1 MISAGVRGG
10 VPSRGYRPA
19 VIEQGRIVNVNIK
32 DWSVDVAGEFANKIF
47 LDVQVSSPYL
57 HYANGEGIYTM
68 PEVGAMC
75 WVCLPS
81 TGHMSPPF
89 VMGFM
94 APIDERKGSDGK
106 IAANFR
112 ASRQNMNPGDTM
124 IRTRD
129 DNFIILRRGGVVQI
143 GATPI
148 AQRLFIPLRNI
159 IRDMCENYDLF
170 SLAGEMTWSVDRT
183 DQTTDGSAPTLFSLK
198 AKNKANEPEHA
209 AILTLGSHKDD
220 DQLTLN
226 MLIKESGAAGAKTM
240 VQMRITKT
248 GGVSWS
254 MEEDF
259 VLTAK
264 KSIHLTAQEEGAI
277 FEALKGEM
285 LLSAAKKLTIAT
297 KDSLSIEAAKDAILK
312 AASLTVNA
320 PTDINGKVN
329 LGQGAAHPVPLGD
342 ELVVLITKII
352 DGFVNPNKPHG
363 LYAPVPGTPILFPGL
378 APLVAE
384 LAKLLSQNTNTA

>member
-1 MISAGVRGG
+1 M
-10 VPSRGYRPA
+10 
-19 VIEQGRIVNVNIK
+19 NVNIK
-32 DWSVDVAGEFANKIF
+32 DWSVDVAGEFANKVF

-81 TGHMSPPF
+81 TGHMSPAF
-89 VMGFM
+89 IMGFM

-112 ASRQNMNPGDTM
+112 ASRQNMNPGDIM
-124 IRTRD
+124 MRTRD
-129 DNFIILRRGGVVQI
+129 DNFCILRRGGVVQI

-148 AQRLFIPLRNI
+148 AQRLFIPLRNV

-198 AKNKANEPEHA
+198 VKNKANEPEHA
-209 AILTLGSHKDD
+209 AVLTLGSHKDD

-240 VQMRITKT
+240 VQLQINKT
-248 GGVSWS
+248 GTVTWN
-254 MEEDF
+254 MEENF
-259 VLTAK
+259 VLSAK
-264 KSIHLTAQEEGAI
+264 KGIHLTAQEENAI

-285 LLSAAKKLTIAT
+285 LLSAAKKLTILT
-297 KDSLSIEAAKDAILK
+297 KDQLNIEAAKEAILK
-312 AASLTVNA
+312 AAKLTVNA
-320 PTDINGKVN
+320 DTDINGKVN
-329 LGQGAAHPVPLGD
+329 LGQGAAHQVPLGD
-342 ELVVLITKII
+342 ELIIFLTKLI
-352 DGFVNPNKPHG
+352 DGFTNPAKPHG
-363 LYAPVPGTPILFPGL
+363 LYAPVPGTPILFPGM
-378 APLVAE
+378 ASLVAD
-384 LAKLLSQNTNTA
+384 LNKIISQNTKTK